1 LPTLY
6 LIGGPNG
13 AGKSTLSLH
22 VPRLRNIERIDPDE
36 FIAEQ
41 IRHGVA
47 GQQALQYSLQLKLD
61 DLFENQVSFIYESNL
76 HNEESYLIARQ
87 AKRFRY
93 KVELTF
99 ISVDNT
105 TLLYDRVEERAA
117 LGKHNVPIA
126 TIQNRYE
133 EGLRILPS
141 HLNDFDKVSL
151 VDSSNRTLSEPI
163 RISKYKIFQMPIRQ
177 IPNWCSIVLVE
188 YQRDY
193 YREFTRGQR
202 G

>member
-1 LPTLY
+1 MPTLY

-13 AGKSTLSLH
+13 AGKSTLSFYL
-22 VPRLRNIERIDPDE
+22 PRLRDIERIDPDE
-36 FIAEQ
+36 YISEQ
-41 IRHGVA
+41 IRQGVSDL
-47 GQQALQYSLQLKLD
+47 QSLQYSLQLKLD
-61 DLFENQVSFIYESNL
+61 DLFENKVSFIYESNL
-76 HNEESYLIARQ
+76 HNEESYLIVRQ
-87 AKRFRY
+87 AKKFRY

-141 HLNDFDKVSL
+141 HFNDFDKISL
-151 VDSSNRTLSEPI
+151 IDSSNRILSEPI
-163 RISKYKIFQMPIRQ
+163 LISKYEQFQMPTSQ
-177 IPNWCSIVLVE
+177 IPNWCSIALLE
-188 YQRDY
+188 YQRNY
-193 YREFTRGQR
+193 YRGFRRGR
-202 G
+202 